1 MEEEMKYKGTGMYP
15 DKETCELEVTVE
27 MYSSETVWTFDIDDK
42 SDYYSSA
49 SIGMSTAEVTRL
61 RDELNLLI
69 EHERKHRE
77 FRGNIP
83 VDYAIN
89 KQMEKHG
96 IDFFDCPT
104 KDLEDGDIM
113 IPTLQEEVEFTGRR
127 QVTDNV
133 KKLIK
138 ERETE

>member
-1 MEEEMKYKGTGMYP
+1 MKYKGTGFRYGEEEP
-15 DKETCELEVTVE
+15 RILEVTME
-27 MYSSETVWTFDIDDK
+27 AYKEETICTFEIDDN
-42 SDYYSSA
+42 SDYNGIA
-49 SIGMSTAEVTRL
+49 SISMSLEEATRL

-77 FRGNIP
+77 AKYGNECG
-83 VDYAIN
+83 DYAIN

-104 KDLEDGDIM
+104 KDLEDDDVV

-127 QVTDNV
+127 QVTDNL

-138 ERETE
+138 ERKQNDI

>member
-1 MEEEMKYKGTGMYP
+1 MSKKDSVCITDDEGNVHE
-15 DKETCELEVTVE
+15 
-27 MYSSETVWTFDIDDK
+27 FDNF
-42 SDYYSSA
+42 SD
-49 SIGMSTAEVTRL
+49 
-61 RDELNLLI
+61 LI
-69 EHERKHRE
+69 EY
-77 FRGNIP
+77 
-83 VDYAIN
+83 VDTCGQMSWLPDGYTWKIKSN
-89 KQMEKHG
+89 VRDSLTQQMEKHG

>member
-1 MEEEMKYKGTGMYP
+1 MTMKYKGTGMYP

-83 VDYAIN
+83 ADYVIN
-89 KQMEKHG
+89 EA
-96 IDFFDCPT
+96 
-104 KDLEDGDIM
+104 M
-113 IPTLQEEVEFTGRR
+113 IPEEQEDKV
-127 QVTDNV
+127 
-133 KKLIK
+133 
-138 ERETE
+138 

>member
-1 MEEEMKYKGTGMYP
+1 MTMKYKGTGMHP

-96 IDFFDCPT
+96 INFFDCPT

-113 IPTLQEEVEFTGRR
+113 IPTLQEE
-127 QVTDNV
+127 
-133 KKLIK
+133 
-138 ERETE
+138 TE